1 MKKLLYLFI
10 ASTLLIS
17 CNSND
22 DNSPDLDPIIGTWQL
37 QSIQAFNQEQTTACT
52 RQSTLIFSENGTAS
66 INSFADAD
74 DGSGDCERYSD
85 MSNWENSG
93 NSTYKIDDDVETFTI
108 DFSENNTVFTSSLS
122 HTDNGTTYT
131 IAIVYKK
138 L

>member
-22 DNSPDLDPIIGTWQL
+22 DNTPDLDPIIGTWRL
-37 QSIQAFNQEQTTACT
+37 QSIQENSQERSTACT
-52 RQSTLIFSENGTAS
+52 RQSTLIFSENGTTT
-66 INSFADAD
+66 INSFEDAD

-122 HTDNGTTYT
+122 ATDNGTTYT
-131 IAIVYKK
+131 IEIVYKK